1 MAIISPCVSQEE
13 HTGHFAMFFNQI
25 NWSQQ
30 DCSSLLISKESC
42 WYCLN
47 LEITLQSKKWLG
59 KPQLLEKHSQYEQV
73 DFFLLTSQ
81 STCLPLIF
89 VGTPRQRKTHL
100 TATSSWEDLLSNRPT
115 PHRRPKFGGLHC
127 QSHRATTLPDCISAL
142 YYRNYGTTQRI
153 LTAQVLFL
161 PRIVY
166 LTS

>member
-1 MAIISPCVSQEE
+1 MALINSCNLIER
-13 HTGHFAMFFNQI
+13 HTPQFTRFFYHI
-25 NWSQQ
+25 NWSPQN
-30 DCSSLLISKESC
+30 CSSLLISKVSC
-42 WYCLN
+42 WNCLN
-47 LEITLQSKKWLG
+47 LEITLQSKKLLG
-59 KPQLLEKHSQYEQV
+59 KPQLPEKHTQYEQV

-89 VGTPRQRKTHL
+89 VGTPRQCNTHL